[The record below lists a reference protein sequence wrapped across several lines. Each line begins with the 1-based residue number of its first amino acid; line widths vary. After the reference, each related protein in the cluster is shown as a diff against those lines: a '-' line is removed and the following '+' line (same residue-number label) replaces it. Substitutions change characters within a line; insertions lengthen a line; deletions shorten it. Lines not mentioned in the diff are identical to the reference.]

1 MRCPNHHHV
10 YQIENFLENK
20 RRAKGTHTCTQ
31 EKTET
36 VECRLSR
43 LKYLKAQ
50 VTKPQIPS
58 IRFSRTKYIHQIC
71 VMAFAGTFWC
81 LCLQMNNFLSILMLF
96 THTHHTTITAG
107 VVCCYQL
114 IHKISKMNLH
124 FHQRVNHNNCE
135 RRQTEHSLNEY
146 TCMSAFEYLNGF

>member
-58 IRFSRTKYIHQIC
+58 IRFSRTKYIQQIC
-71 VMAFAGTFWC
+71 VMAFAGKFWC

-96 THTHHTTITAG
+96 THTHTILLLLLASYAVTSWSIKYLKWIFIFTKGWITTTVKEDKRNTASMSTH
-107 VVCCYQL
+107 VWAL
-114 IHKISKMNLH
+114 
-124 FHQRVNHNNCE
+124 
-135 RRQTEHSLNEY
+135 LNI
-146 TCMSAFEYLNGF
+146 

>member
-96 THTHHTTITAG
+96 THTHTILLLLLASYAVTSWSIKYLKWIFIFTKGWITTTVKEDKRNTASMSTH
-107 VVCCYQL
+107 VWAL
-114 IHKISKMNLH
+114 
-124 FHQRVNHNNCE
+124 
-135 RRQTEHSLNEY
+135 LNI
-146 TCMSAFEYLNGF
+146 